1 MKRGIWTGALPESS
15 GAEPGG
21 CTASRAP
28 QHRGAG
34 RSRPSLG
41 VGPPRAWSGHIWFS
55 RNWEASHWLC
65 CPRTG
70 ARPPTDAES
79 GRQLGSG
86 KEAGG
91 LTPFRP
97 LSWVQEIPGATREVW
112 HSGKTLVLNETWDS
126 LILICPY
133 PSLPRECL

>member
-1 MKRGIWTGALPESS
+1 MKRGIWMGALPESS

-21 CTASRAP
+21 CTVSRAP

-65 CPRTG
+65 CPCTG

-86 KEAGG
+86 KEAPQWGDCNTVVQSLASESGRRGFKSCSTTDGCVPG
-91 LTPFRP
+91 LAATPSRRLHF
-97 LSWVQEIPGATREVW
+97 
-112 HSGKTLVLNETWDS
+112 
-126 LILICPY
+126 PY
-133 PSLPRECL
+133 L

>member
-86 KEAGG
+86 KEAPQWGNCNTVGQSLASESGRRGFKSCSTTDGCVPG
-91 LTPFRP
+91 LA
-97 LSWVQEIPGATREVW
+97 ATSSRRL
-112 HSGKTLVLNETWDS
+112 HF
-126 LILICPY
+126 PY
-133 PSLPRECL
+133 L